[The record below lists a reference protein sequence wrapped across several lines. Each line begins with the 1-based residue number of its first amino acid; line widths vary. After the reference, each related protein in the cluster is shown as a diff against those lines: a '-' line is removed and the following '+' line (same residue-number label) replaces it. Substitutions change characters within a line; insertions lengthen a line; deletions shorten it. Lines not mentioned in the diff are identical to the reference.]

1 MILSSYL
8 YSKRALI
15 LTALVA
21 IVFSFAVPIAT
32 AADPGR
38 PGEPVPLD
46 SAEIAIA
53 RKLFARDNL
62 VAWCVVPFDSK
73 KRTPVERAAMLE
85 RLGFKRFAYDW
96 RAEHVPTF
104 EAETIALAEKRI
116 ALEGFWLF
124 PGELTP
130 DAKLILDLFKRKNIK
145 TTLWVLLD
153 MGGDSPA
160 GIERTRRVEAAAAKL
175 APLAI
180 EAAKIDCRI
189 ALYNHGGW
197 FGEPENQVDII
208 KKLHEQKITNVGVV
222 YNLHHGH
229 AHVDRFAEVLKLLK
243 PYLVAVNLNGM
254 SKRANPGGEQILP
267 LGQGELD
274 LELLRTIVKSGYTGP
289 IGILGHTMD
298 DAEERLR
305 DNLDGLDWLLKRLE
319 GKPAGPP
326 PIPRTFKPRGAAEA
340 AAANDRGK
348 AASAID
354 SRKLAATAPLVEQN
368 HNKPK
373 SNSQR
378 MNRFDRPDAIA
389 EILRSARSEG
399 DAVRGAEAFA
409 SPKFACLSCHKIAGR
424 GGEIGP
430 ELTTVGGC
438 VPHDE
443 IVESI
448 VFPARRVKEGY
459 RVVSVATADG
469 KTVQGF
475 HQAETSE
482 ELVVRDL
489 VTLKPTRILKKD
501 IEEIQDKGTPMP
513 EGVAEAMTD
522 AELRDLVR
530 FLIDLGKTTGRDVAA
545 LLEPAHVESTFP
557 FDRAPLRPADHPYW
571 RENVNRD
578 RVYDFYAKEA
588 EYYLHQSKLP
598 RVVPPYPGLDG
609 GKFGHW
615 GNQNEDVW
623 ADDRWNKTDLGVL
636 MCGVLHAPG
645 IVVPKGV
652 CVRIGD
658 RGEASVCF
666 NPETLS
672 YEALWRGGFVK
683 FSATRHGFLDGLIA
697 DGELDPLPKA
707 SKLNQPFLYHGFY
720 RNGNRVIF
728 SYRIGDDEMLDS
740 PWIEGGRFKRIVAR
754 ADEHPLASLVR
765 GGSNEP
771 PVVIETRGKLGS
783 GKPYAIDT
791 IVLPFQNPWNAPLFF
806 GDLDFDANGSA
817 YVCTMQG
824 DVWRVDGL
832 DDKLAHV
839 RWRRFATGLHQALG
853 LVVRDGS
860 PYVLGRDQI
869 TRLKDFDGDGRA
881 DFYECISNA
890 YVTSPSGHDFING
903 LQTDK
908 AGNFYTASSKQG
920 ILRISADG
928 AKANVLATGLR
939 NPDGLGIDPSGTIT
953 APNSEGE
960 WVPSSMVCEIKPGG
974 HYGYGGPRDGRTP
987 DLPLA
992 YLPRG
997 FDNSSGGQTYVSSD
1011 RFGPLKGLT
1020 IHYSYGTGS
1029 CYLLLREHIDDQA
1042 QGTIVPFP
1050 GEFRS
1055 GCHRGRFN
1063 PVDGALYVCGM
1074 GGWGTYTI
1082 EDGCFERVRYTGDR
1096 VQTPI
1101 ATRVHQNGIEVEFS
1115 APVDRSIAET
1125 VSNQFAQVWNYRY
1138 SAGYGSEEYSPSH
1151 PGTPGH
1157 DPIAIASIHVLAD
1170 GKTVFYE
1177 IPSIQPVNQLHL
1189 HLKVDSSDPIDAI
1202 LTVHK
1207 LGSPFTNYPGYRP
1220 LAKTIAAHPILVD
1233 LATARAS
1240 ASNRW
1245 RRKIGGAREVRIVAG
1260 KNLSYET
1267 RTFTVAPGEAIQ
1279 LTLENPDAVPHNW
1292 ALVKPGTLAKVGDLA
1307 NKFVSD
1313 PEALARQYVPKSE
1326 DVIVYTDIAYPRNS
1340 FSIYFHAPSQPGSY
1354 PYLCTFPGHW
1364 MVMNGVMTVERP
1376 TAGSGSKPATA
1387 AGAPSRGG
1395 SAAGIER

>member
-15 LTALVA
+15 LTTLVA
-21 IVFSFAVPIAT
+21 IVFSSSVPIAT
-32 AADPGR
+32 AADPDR
-38 PGEPVPLD
+38 PGDPARLD
-46 SAEIAIA
+46 PAENAIA

-62 VAWCVVPFDSK
+62 VAWCIVPFDSK
-73 KRTPVERAAMLE
+73 KRSPEERAAMLE

-96 RAEHVPTF
+96 RAEHVREF
-104 EAETIALAEKRI
+104 DAEMIALAQKNI
-116 ALEGFWLF
+116 TLEAFWLF

-153 MGGDSPA
+153 MGVDSPA
-160 GIERTRRVEAAAAKL
+160 GIERTKRVEAAEAKL

-208 KKLHEQKITNVGVV
+208 KKLNEQKVTNVGVV

-229 AHVDRFAEVLKLLK
+229 AHVDRFGEVLGMLK

-254 SKRANPGGEQILP
+254 SKQPNPGVEQILP

-305 DNLDGLDWLLKRLE
+305 DNLDGLDWLTKRLE
-319 GKPAGPP
+319 GKAVGPAPK
-326 PIPRTFKPRGAAEA
+326 PRTYKPRGEA
-340 AAANDRGK
+340 K
-348 AASAID
+348 AA
-354 SRKLAATAPLVEQN
+354 AATAPVKLAPQTIKN
-368 HNKPK
+368 DQDHQISINNDTKK
-373 SNSQR
+373 S
-378 MNRFDRPDAIA
+378 RFGRPEAIA
-389 EILRSARSEG
+389 EILRSARIEG

-409 SPKFACLSCHKIAGR
+409 SPRFACLSCHKIAGR

-438 VPHDE
+438 VPHEE

-448 VFPARRVKEGY
+448 VSPSRRVKEGF

-475 HQAETSE
+475 HQAETSV

-501 IEEIQDKGTPMP
+501 IEEVQDKGTPMP
-513 EGVAEAMTD
+513 EGVAEAMTE

-530 FLIDLGKTTGRDVAA
+530 FLIDLGKTTGRDAA
-545 LLEPAHVESTFP
+545 AMLEPAHVETTFP

-571 RENVNRD
+571 NEKVNRD
-578 RVYDFYAKEA
+578 RVYDYYAKEA

-598 RVVPPYPGLDG
+598 RVIPPYPGLDG

-623 ADDRWNKTDLGVL
+623 SDDRWNKTDLGVL

-652 CVRIGD
+652 CVRIGE
-658 RGEASVCF
+658 RGDAAVCF
-666 NPETLS
+666 NPETLA
-672 YEALWRGGFVK
+672 YEAFWRGGFVK

-697 DGELDPLPKA
+697 DGALARLPKA
-707 SKLNQPFLYHGFY
+707 SKPAQPFLYHGFY
-720 RNGNRVIF
+720 RNGKRVIF
-728 SYRIGDDEMLDS
+728 SYRIGDEEMLDS
-740 PWIEGGRFKRIVAR
+740 PWLEGDRFTRIVAR
-754 ADEHPLASLVR
+754 AHEHPLASLIR
-765 GGSNEP
+765 GGSTEP
-771 PVVIETRGKLGS
+771 PVVLETRGVLGS

-791 IVLPFQNPWNAPLFF
+791 IVPPFQNPWNAPLFF
-806 GDLDFDANGSA
+806 GDLDFTVDGSA

-832 DDKLAHV
+832 DRKLEHV

-853 LVVRDGS
+853 LVVRDGAA
-860 PYVLGRDQI
+860 YVLGRDQI
-869 TRLKDFDGDGRA
+869 TRLKDFDGDGQA

-890 YVTSPSGHDFING
+890 YNTSPSGHDFING

-908 AGNFYTASSKQG
+908 YGNFYTASSKQG
-920 ILRISADG
+920 IVRISADG
-928 AKANVLATGLR
+928 AKAEVLATGLR

-974 HYGYGGPRDGRTP
+974 HYGYGGPRDGRIP

-997 FDNSSGGQTYVSSD
+997 FDNSSGAQTYVSSD
-1011 RFGPLKGLT
+1011 RFGPLKGNT

-1029 CYLLLREHIDDQA
+1029 CFLLLREHVDDQA
-1042 QGTIVPFP
+1042 QGAIVPFP

-1115 APVDRSIAET
+1115 APVDRAIAET
-1125 VSNQFAQVWNYRY
+1125 LSNQFAQAWNYRY
-1138 SAGYGSEEYSPSH
+1138 SAAYGSEEYSPSH

-1157 DPIAIASIHVLAD
+1157 DPIAIASIHVLTD

-1177 IPSIQPVNQLHL
+1177 IPSLQPVNQLHL
-1189 HLKVDSSDPIDAI
+1189 HLKVDSGDPIDAI

-1207 LGSPFTNYPGYRP
+1207 LGTPFTNFRGYRP
-1220 LAKTIAAHPILVD
+1220 IVKTIAAHPISVD

-1240 ASNRW
+1240 ASNPW
-1245 RRKIGGAREVRIVAG
+1245 RRKLAGAREVKIVAG
-1260 KNLSYET
+1260 RNLSYET
-1267 RTFTVAPGEAIQ
+1267 RSFTVAPGEAIQ
-1279 LTLENPDAVPHNW
+1279 LTLDNPDAVPHNW

-1307 NKFVSD
+1307 NKFIAD

-1326 DVIVYTDIAYPRNS
+1326 DVIVYTDITYPQNM
-1340 FSIYFHAPSQPGSY
+1340 FTIYFHAPLKPGSY

-1364 MVMNGVMTVERP
+1364 MVMNGVMIVERS
-1376 TAGSGSKPATA
+1376 TEGSGSKNSPAVA
-1387 AGAPSRGG
+1387 KPRRDG
-1395 SAAGIER
+1395 SAAGGVR